1 MVDDQINVPEGTL
14 GATIDNNIQFSNWL
28 SMGGASVPVMWGDQ
42 RDVYGQTFGFIAK
55 DAIDWSIEATDTTVA
70 PGQFSTYQFVR
81 GFMQVYA
88 HQIQVNLM
96 PFNSPMTTTKVV
108 WQTPADQSTWLS
120 DNVPGD
126 PDTLYRLDCAPGDSV
141 ASDKSFRDQPRVL
154 IPNQQTP
161 VTINGVQQHS
171 RWAFYMAVAD
181 NFETDLV
188 WTPRKGESPSSS
200 RRSLGS

>member
-1 MVDDQINVPEGTL
+1 
-14 GATIDNNIQFSNWL
+14 
-28 SMGGASVPVMWGDQ
+28 
-42 RDVYGQTFGFIAK
+42 
-55 DAIDWSIEATDTTVA
+55 
-70 PGQFSTYQFVR
+70 
-81 GFMQVYA
+81 MQVYA

-108 WQTPADQSTWLS
+108 WQTPADRFTWLS
-120 DNVPGD
+120 DNVPGE

-181 NFETDLV
+181 NFERERSISFGSRSDPCCSRKCLPLKMVPAPRLV
-188 WTPRKGESPSSS
+188 VRT
-200 RRSLGS
+200 